1 MADKKRKKT
10 YGLTTLA
17 KKELRKQELEA
28 KNNIT
33 KVSNNVVNDEPV
45 LNNGDSNNFFNQ
57 QKPNRY
63 GFETEKSDNTNV
75 SNVPPPITEDQNE
88 KNMNPAVKSA
98 KIVPDKR
105 MVGINDDG
113 TPKTVT
119 VETSTPQPKLTLEDY
134 SSEFDKNGNI
144 VIPEKRI
151 DDSIQ
156 NRVKAA
162 TYNALK
168 GTGIENT
175 GMGDVITGIMTP
187 IFTGLEQMQR
197 GNRETKFGRE
207 IVDNVLG
214 LANIGIGSIPSMVG
228 VNALSPFVTALT
240 GDVAEG
246 MGMKREEGEKVGH
259 LLSLAPFGSEIML
272 AGLFSNTA
280 GEFISDLI
288 KDKNIDEVD
297 KERIVETV
305 SQVGFFTGLGAMGM
319 GKNIYRNVRDR
330 LDLNSLNVDKITP
343 KEIDNAIAQE
353 IQLDKTRQI
362 VSTLEKDKQ
371 TAEKQFEEAQTPEER
386 LKAVDTIEKVT
397 AKQEEYKQKLGNIS
411 EEPKPIETVTENKR
425 IDDSDIYSDENIK
438 NPGYPDRT
446 NVEEEKPVEPIKTEE
461 VIPEPKNESV
471 VEPYEMADE
480 ELIKYTEDKI
490 LNDFKKS
497 SNKDDA
503 QDNFNRNKVKTYD
516 DMLQYYADAE
526 KKRGRTVPKEIMDF
540 VPRDKEGIR
549 QLRIQEIKQ
558 QFGKNIPEE
567 VLRDYPE
574 LKTAKPESKLKDYKI
589 TIEKKPAGIFH
600 YTEKAKSR
608 KEAIEKL
615 KNNPENINDD
625 IVQAGKIREV
635 EEVKTGNE
643 VKQLV
648 EQQIQDI
655 KEKIRNEYST
665 SKLSGSRNR
674 FLQTE
679 ASRKRIARLEN
690 QLFKLEKKQPTLTQK
705 KEVRKKQLAEKK
717 VGKVP
722 KQQETKIKGENLLQQ
737 INKAI
742 EDVKEVDINK
752 ETPTVIAS
760 RLEELGYVIDAVK
773 SGEFDESFQAMY
785 NKAQTEK
792 DINFKS
798 SRLTGKLAE
807 TGSVVKP
814 IPNTKLNNLSKVGIG
829 EPRIVFKD
837 ANGTYKIPI
846 VKLGEFKIK
855 LEKAKIYKEAKQ
867 TIKSALSKDSGI
879 SFGGLSKLG
888 DIADPKVLKAV
899 YDVAKYHY
907 GNFKD
912 FSKKVI
918 EDLGD
923 WIKPHLRELHD
934 RVKGEMDLIARHNI
948 WEHKLKF
955 ADEIG
960 GIANPSLAITKKGQP
975 FEKFGDITLVADK
988 SMINPSNKDAKVF
1001 GADIYSPRYPSITAS
1016 LDYSKFEQLNEKV
1029 YNSYTKYKENP
1040 EWRGK
1045 NALSSEQFTEYNKR
1059 GLADNEYF
1067 QIYYLDEI
1075 AKEKN
1080 VDYSSYGSIRD
1091 AIKRHEADY
1100 GNFVDKTFAE
1110 VTKDKKIFKGYTY
1123 NGNRSY
1129 SALTLENLS
1138 KILKK
1143 DLRGGENFN
1152 YGSGNLRAS
1161 VTPEFK
1167 KINDI
1172 VKAKDKLVSEKDFD
1186 KIKEEI
1192 DSELFDLA
1200 NSYGGRNASAN
1211 NFIEI
1216 VSDAI
1221 KRRKNIISE
1230 LKEYGFD
1237 FIDDYNKNRL
1247 FDFLAKLKTLPTEY
1261 FESVITRPVKLSEF
1275 KTAIVPENVSP
1286 NVLEILD
1293 RNGISDVRKYKDATE
1308 RQSIVDN
1315 LDYGFGKQIEYKQYQ
1330 NALNK
1335 LREKIN
1341 RPNMTFGL
1349 DTLPEVYTIAKYHT
1363 GKFVEWSKKVIADVG
1378 NWVRPHLRNLWNEI
1392 NKDRTGLDNVVTQG
1406 LSFKKKSEI
1415 IKNNIEKPQTEVRDI
1430 SEIIPTTKNKRIITA
1445 SDIFT
1450 KGDKEAGKDVFNY
1463 DNFTESSQ
1471 INELIKETSTDNK
1484 KAIDEQKR
1492 DVRTW
1497 AKTQEGADLLRGM
1510 GFTEESFLKQVK
1522 GDSLLAERIMAGKD
1536 IVNVAGKQ
1544 LLERI
1549 KTLPKGNDP
1558 KIALADDYIKY
1569 VALVKNLK
1577 GLISES
1583 GRALNIAR
1591 KKSSDD
1597 VKVKIDLA
1605 DELIKA
1611 GFDTSTLPDFSRK
1624 ALEIIEPTYKDKFYY
1639 WWYNSMLSNPLTDV
1653 ANITGNLSHF
1663 GFELMRNAI
1672 TQNPKDSMQ
1681 MLRDMRQAHTEGMKQ
1696 VKDIIKNGETA
1707 DSKFD
1712 INERRYGEAFQPTSK
1727 AGKMLKGILPTTRL
1741 AFEDAY
1747 FRNMFGAIRK
1757 NATLKEI
1764 SKETGDP
1771 VGIVENLIKAVAH
1784 NPDLISLDKKFEIY
1798 QKHLNALERYID
1810 YGVFQTPLGKG
1821 GSLLQRG
1828 INHIPPLKLIFP
1840 FIKIATNIAKTGIR
1854 TTPYGFKDLLNKDL
1868 TRLERKDVIS
1878 RAVTGSALLAGLGY
1892 LISQGAIEITGHG
1905 VNDKDKRELWHK
1917 QGYKENH
1924 FYMNING
1931 EKYGFSYQNINPINI
1946 PFSIIGNWQD
1956 DIKYNTTKKDINLSS
1971 SERIAKSLIGMAET
1985 LSDQSFMQGI
1995 SNLMRYIQD
2004 KDIEGLKKN
2013 AQSLFTPN
2021 ILSFPRDVKNM
2032 LGDGKKQYETSDF
2045 ESRLKDKIGMTEG
2058 LKPKLNQFGEQT
2070 KSTYERFPFIVSKAK
2085 SDDKLTD
2092 FLAKNDIEI
2101 SFPSK
2106 QSKIGDQIINESP
2119 ETYYQ
2124 YTKLSG
2130 ERFKE
2135 ELLKQLPE
2143 LEKLKTKEE
2152 KDDAVH
2158 KIVND
2163 VRKQVREEM
2172 AGKPP
2177 KEKKGKL
2184 IIPGQP
2190 NPERNSNT
2198 KKTFKNHLIIPK

>member
-1 MADKKRKKT
+1 MADKKRKRT
-10 YGLTTLA
+10 YSLTTTA

-33 KVSNNVVNDEPV
+33 KVSNNVVNDEPQAPGI
-45 LNNGDSNNFFNQ
+45 LNQ

-98 KIVPDKR
+98 KIVPDNR

-113 TPKTVT
+113 TPKIVT

-156 NRVKAA
+156 KRVKTA

-197 GNRETKFGRE
+197 GNKETKFGRE
-207 IVDNVLG
+207 IIDNVLG

-288 KDKNIDEVD
+288 KDKNIDETD

-319 GKNIYRNVRDR
+319 GKNIYRNVRNR
-330 LDLNSLNVDKITP
+330 LDLNSLNVDKVTP

-362 VSTLEKDKQ
+362 VSEPIKTEPTTTEPIVSEPIKKPYEEPATIIGEQPKETPEIDLGNKRQTFTKIINEFDKDLKDIEQKLSSGEITKQDFDALEKQYNETESRKK
-371 TAEKQFEEAQTPEER
+371 TWEKR
-386 LKAVDTIEKVT
+386 LEDLK
-397 AKQEEYKQKLGNIS
+397 

-425 IDDSDIYSDENIK
+425 IDDSNIYSDENIK
-438 NPGYPDRT
+438 NPKYPDRT
-446 NVEEEKPVEPIKTEE
+446 NIEEPKPVEPIKTEE
-461 VIPEPKNESV
+461 VIPETKPTETAPETKTSETNPEVIPEKPRVKVYHGSPTNDIVDLNSNTWFTDSKEYANKYADTYKNNIGREINPTIYERQLDLQKPLNFTKWESNESV
-471 VEPYEMADE
+471 DPLKILKLLKTKYKVDIPKEEWEKYIDYADVQVGDFLVEMKNYISAKYDGIKIKDEGYNTYNVFDENQIRESVPEPKKEDVAVVNKEKEPYEMTRGEYDVFMSEDE
-480 ELIKYTEDKI
+480 INRLIKETEKELNSLNSGKSQITGLKLHPKYVKEQTKI
-490 LNDFKKS
+490 LKGQLKHFNTKLKL
-497 SNKDDA
+497 A
-503 QDNFNRNKVKTYD
+503 QEHKNS
-516 DMLQYYADAE
+516 
-526 KKRGRTVPKEIMDF
+526 
-540 VPRDKEGIR
+540 
-549 QLRIQEIKQ
+549 IKQ
-558 QFGKNIPEE
+558 ALSEGKTVSEE
-567 VLRDYPE
+567 VLKDYPDLKNKWDNKNIKSLLDVPQPTVDNVEPKPALLQPIQKNHGKAFDRLVDEDRDLVHDLLYNWNESE
-574 LKTAKPESKLKDYKI
+574 LSDSGNIKGYHYGRDGYKSTGEDKGTARVSKKDFINWLNSEEPLNSKVYDVDKEWSDNI
-589 TIEKKPAGIFH
+589 NRAREIVNRLQKSQEVTTDKTIEKKQ
-600 YTEKAKSR
+600 E
-608 KEAIEKL
+608 
-615 KNNPENINDD
+615 
-625 IVQAGKIREV
+625 
-635 EEVKTGNE
+635 
-643 VKQLV
+643 
-648 EQQIQDI
+648 
-655 KEKIRNEYST
+655 
-665 SKLSGSRNR
+665 
-674 FLQTE
+674 
-679 ASRKRIARLEN
+679 
-690 QLFKLEKKQPTLTQK
+690 
-705 KEVRKKQLAEKK
+705 RKKQLAEKK
-717 VGKVP
+717 QSGISEQQRKANNALENIFDFRERVNYIRRSDTSGRANRRNNIISLKKAVDEFNSYSPEKTAKIRKSKSGNYLITIDGKPLKRESIREEFDVKKEAENIKNPEANKPFTELGAEERATQIAIAEDLEAVGTKLLKEKGKFETPAKVLKKGIQDIKEDSGKELTPEAMVTREEMLQKSNKADYAQKVEESLNKADDSDIP
-722 KQQETKIKGENLLQQ
+722 KNADTSFNFGENVKKKVDDSDTKIKISQLEKRKKDLQD
-737 INKAI
+737 KL
-742 EDVKEVDINK
+742 
-752 ETPTVIAS
+752 T
-760 RLEELGYVIDAVK
+760 
-773 SGEFDESFQAMY
+773 SGEFDKKGKYDTVEKTDISEQPDFFGKVETQSKL
-785 NKAQTEK
+785 NLTTER
-792 DINFKS
+792 DINEVRKREARKEIKIIDS
-798 SRLTGKLAE
+798 ELKNLRDTDY
-807 TGSVVKP
+807 
-814 IPNTKLNNLSKVGIG
+814 NNSI
-829 EPRIVFKD
+829 
-837 ANGTYKIPI
+837 
-846 VKLGEFKIK
+846 
-855 LEKAKIYKEAKQ
+855 Q

-899 YDVAKYHY
+899 YDVAKYHLENGAVKLADWGRKMVNEL
-907 GNFKD
+907 GN
-912 FSKKVI
+912 
-918 EDLGD
+918 
-923 WIKPHLRELHD
+923 WIKPHLR
-934 RVKGEMDLIARHNI
+934 
-948 WEHKLKF
+948 
-955 ADEIG
+955 
-960 GIANPSLAITKKGQP
+960 T
-975 FEKFGDITLVADK
+975 
-988 SMINPSNKDAKVF
+988 
-1001 GADIYSPRYPSITAS
+1001 
-1016 LDYSKFEQLNEKV
+1016 
-1029 YNSYTKYKENP
+1029 
-1040 EWRGK
+1040 
-1045 NALSSEQFTEYNKR
+1045 
-1059 GLADNEYF
+1059 
-1067 QIYYLDEI
+1067 
-1075 AKEKN
+1075 
-1080 VDYSSYGSIRD
+1080 
-1091 AIKRHEADY
+1091 
-1100 GNFVDKTFAE
+1100 
-1110 VTKDKKIFKGYTY
+1110 
-1123 NGNRSY
+1123 
-1129 SALTLENLS
+1129 
-1138 KILKK
+1138 
-1143 DLRGGENFN
+1143 
-1152 YGSGNLRAS
+1152 
-1161 VTPEFK
+1161 
-1167 KINDI
+1167 
-1172 VKAKDKLVSEKDFD
+1172 
-1186 KIKEEI
+1186 
-1192 DSELFDLA
+1192 
-1200 NSYGGRNASAN
+1200 
-1211 NFIEI
+1211 
-1216 VSDAI
+1216 
-1221 KRRKNIISE
+1221 
-1230 LKEYGFD
+1230 
-1237 FIDDYNKNRL
+1237 
-1247 FDFLAKLKTLPTEY
+1247 
-1261 FESVITRPVKLSEF
+1261 
-1275 KTAIVPENVSP
+1275 
-1286 NVLEILD
+1286 
-1293 RNGISDVRKYKDATE
+1293 
-1308 RQSIVDN
+1308 
-1315 LDYGFGKQIEYKQYQ
+1315 
-1330 NALNK
+1330 
-1335 LREKIN
+1335 
-1341 RPNMTFGL
+1341 
-1349 DTLPEVYTIAKYHT
+1349 
-1363 GKFVEWSKKVIADVG
+1363 
-1378 NWVRPHLRNLWNEI
+1378 LWNEI
-1392 NKDRTGLDNVVTQG
+1392 TKDRTGIDNVVSQG
-1406 LSFKKKSEI
+1406 LNIPKIFSTKKKSEI
-1415 IKNNIEKPQTEVRDI
+1415 IKSNIENPQTEVRDI
-1430 SEIIPTTKNKRIITA
+1430 NDILPSTKNKRVILS

-1471 INELIKETSTDNK
+1471 INQLIKETATENK

-1492 DVRTW
+1492 DVRSW
-1497 AKTQEGADLLRGM
+1497 VKTQEGADLLRGM
-1510 GFTEESFLKQVK
+1510 GMNEETFLKQTK

-1536 IVNVAGKQ
+1536 IVNVAGKN
-1544 LLERI
+1544 LLDRI
-1549 KTLPKGNDP
+1549 KTLPEGADA
-1558 KIALADDYIKY
+1558 KIQLADDYIKY

-1591 KKSSDD
+1591 KKSANDVE
-1597 VKVKIDLA
+1597 VKVNLA
-1605 DELIKA
+1605 NELIKA
-1611 GFDTSTLPDFSRK
+1611 GFDTSSLPDFSRK
-1624 ALEIIEPTYKDKFYY
+1624 ALEIIEPTFKDKFYY

-1653 ANITGNLSHF
+1653 ANITGNLTHF

-1672 TQNPKDSMQ
+1672 NQYPKDSMQ
-1681 MLRDMRQAHTEGMKQ
+1681 MLRDIRQAHTEGMKQ

-1727 AGKMLKGILPTTRL
+1727 AGKRLKGVLPTTRL

-1771 VGIVENLIKAVAH
+1771 VGTVENLIKAVAH
-1784 NPDLISLDKKFEIY
+1784 NPDLASLDKKFEIY

-1810 YGVFQTPLGKG
+1810 YGVFQTPLGQG

-1840 FIKIATNIAKTGIR
+1840 FIKIATNIAKTGLR

-1892 LISQGAIEITGHG
+1892 LISQGSIEITGHG

-1931 EKYGFSYQNINPINI
+1931 EKYGFSYQNINPLNI

-1956 DIKYNTTKKDINLSS
+1956 DIKYNTNKKDINLSS
-1971 SERIAKSLIGMAET
+1971 SERIAKSLIGMVET

-2032 LGDGKKQYETSDF
+2032 LGDGKKQYETNDF

-2143 LEKLKTKEE
+2143 LEKLTTKEE

-2177 KEKKGKL
+2177 KDKKDKKGKL

-2198 KKTFKNHLIIPK
+2198 KKTFNNHLIIPK